1 VELCENNNIYNIKT
15 FEEWVNKIFNNKK
28 LLSNPNIHTDKY
40 YDHSYMPVYEM
51 LFKDYREKNINFLEI
66 GVQNENS
73 LEPFKV

>member
-1 VELCENNNIYNIKT
+1 MELCENNNIYNIKT

-28 LLSNPNIHTDKY
+28 LLSNPNINTDKY
-40 YDHSYMPVYEM
+40 YVHSYMPVYEM

-73 LEPFKV
+73 LELFKY